1 MTALGWG
8 GLLGHQYKM
17 AQFDIS
23 GQHAFITGSSAG
35 LGLAAAKALAKAGAH
50 VWINARDAAKVEAA
64 IAEIAAVGGVATALS
79 CDVTDE
85 AAAAQ
90 AFSRIEA
97 EAGRLDILV
106 NNVGLRDRR
115 GLFDMDAAAAR
126 RLVEANLI
134 APLELARRAA
144 KLMMA
149 GARGGRI
156 VNVSSVAGQIA
167 NPGDPVYGVSKAGL
181 DGLTRALAA
190 ELGPYNINVN
200 GVAPGLFKT
209 EANADSIADP
219 RIAEWLKTRTSL
231 GRWGDP
237 AELAPAVLFLCSPA
251 ASYITGQVLAVDG
264 GLLAHY

>member
-1 MTALGWG
+1 MSN
-8 GLLGHQYKM
+8 
-17 AQFDIS
+17 FDLS
-23 GQHAFITGSSAG
+23 SQHALITGSSGG
-35 LGLAAAKALAKAGAH
+35 LGFAAAKALARAGAH
-50 VWINARDAAKVEAA
+50 VWVNGRAVAKVDAAVAEVVAGGGAA
-64 IAEIAAVGGVATALS
+64 SALAF
-79 CDVTDE
+79 DVSDE
-85 AAAAQ
+85 TAAAR
-90 AFSRIEA
+90 AFARIEA
-97 EAGRLDILV
+97 QAGRLDILV

-115 GLFDMDAAAAR
+115 GLFDIGSAAAR

-144 KLMMA
+144 KLLIA
-149 GARGGRI
+149 GGRGGRI

-200 GVAPGLFKT
+200 GIAPGFFKT
-209 EANADSIADP
+209 EANVASIADP
-219 RIAEWLKTRTSL
+219 KIAEWLKARTSL

-237 AELAPAVLFLCSPA
+237 DELAPAVLFLCSPA